1 MYIHL
6 IFLSLFVMNS
16 AVSAEAKLEQ
26 ITITATRTDTP
37 SDDLPLTWTLVDQE
51 QLDRTNST
59 HITEIIQKVPGAW
72 ISRGNGQESLVSL
85 RSPVLTGSGACGA
98 YLATWD
104 GIPLRATGFCNV
116 NQLFDL
122 NYEQASKIEVIKGP
136 APSSFGSDSMHG
148 VINILSAPPSLE
160 LDHKISFEY
169 GAYGF
174 KRAKYHYRNKS
185 KSSGISLNANAS
197 SDEGYQT
204 DSGYDQQKFSL
215 RWENFG
221 QNWSTRFATELSN
234 LNQETAGYIRGFESY
249 RNDNLRRI
257 NPNPEAYR
265 DSWSARAYARLD
277 RKLSNKSNLIFI
289 PYVRSTN
296 MEFLQHYLP
305 WQPKEKNQH
314 RSIGFRSS
322 IKNRTQK
329 YQWIAGIDWEK
340 TKGSLIE
347 FQEFPF
353 SQNQPQGKHYD
364 YTVNSNTQ
372 AVFGH
377 STFNLT
383 NSLALD
389 LGARFESTKYDYD
402 NRLSDGSACSIEAS
416 NCRFS
421 RPTDQVDRFSDLS
434 LNLAATFRL
443 NSKQAFYFRTARGF
457 RAPQTTE
464 LYRLQSGQLNAFI
477 DSENIT
483 SIELGWRG
491 RNLGGFS
498 FDTVLFKMNK
508 EDVVFQDTN
517 RFNIFGAKTSHYGLE
532 ASVRASFDNGFYFS
546 SAITAARHRYD
557 GSIELFG
564 AKKDIDGNDIDT
576 SPRFFGS
583 LQIGWNSSTDKG
595 LALFEGEVITLDK
608 YYLDPDNLHK
618 YQGHTLVNINN
629 KWAVGPNLSL
639 WLRVKNLLDKSYA
652 ERADFGFGQYRY
664 FVGRDRSAHI
674 ELIYDL

>member
-1 MYIHL
+1 MYTPF

-16 AVSAEAKLEQ
+16 AVSAESKLEQ
-26 ITITATRTDTP
+26 VTITATRTDT
-37 SDDLPLTWTLVDQE
+37 SGDELPLTWTLINQE
-51 QLDRTNST
+51 QINITNST
-59 HITEIIQKVPGAW
+59 HITEIMQKVPGAW
-72 ISRGNGQESLVSL
+72 ISRGNGQESLVSI

-98 YLATWD
+98 YLVTWD
-104 GIPLRATGFCNV
+104 EIPLRATGFCNV

-122 NYEQASKIEVIKGP
+122 NFEQASKIEVIKGP
-136 APSSFGSDSMHG
+136 APSSFGSDAMHG
-148 VINILSAPPSLE
+148 VINIVTAPPSLE
-160 LDHKISFEY
+160 RDHKISFEY
-169 GAYGF
+169 GAYDF

-197 SDEGYQT
+197 SDEGYQA
-204 DSGYDQQKFSL
+204 DSGYDQQKITL
-215 RWENFG
+215 RWETFG
-221 QNWSTRFATELSN
+221 QTWSTRFATELSN

-249 RNDNLRRI
+249 KKDKLRRT

-277 RKLSNKSNLIFI
+277 RKLSDKSNFIFT

-296 MEFLQHYLP
+296 MKFLQHYLP
-305 WQPKEKNQH
+305 WQPMEKNQQ
-314 RSIGFRSS
+314 RSLGFRSS
-322 IKNRTQK
+322 IKNKTQK
-329 YQWIAGIDWEK
+329 SQWIAGIDWEK

-347 FQEFPF
+347 LQELPF

-364 YTVNSNTQ
+364 YTVSSNTQ

-377 STFNLT
+377 STLKLT
-383 NSLALD
+383 NYLALD
-389 LGARFESTKYDYD
+389 AGARFESTKYDYD

-434 LNLAATFRL
+434 LNFAATFRL
-443 NSKQAFYFRTARGF
+443 NSKQIFYLRTARGF

-464 LYRLQSGQLNAFI
+464 LYRLQSGQVDAFI

-483 SIELGWRG
+483 SIELGWRA
-491 RNLGGFS
+491 RNLGGVS
-498 FDTVLFKMNK
+498 FDAVLFKMNK
-508 EDVVFQDTN
+508 DDVVFQDTN

-532 ASVRASFDNGFYFS
+532 ASISASFENGLYFN
-546 SAITAARHRYD
+546 SAITLAKHRYD

-564 AKKDIDGNDIDT
+564 AKKNIDGNDIDT

-583 LQIGWNSSTDKG
+583 IQIGWNSFTDKG
-595 LALFEGEVITLDK
+595 LSLLEGEVITLDK
-608 YYLDPDNLHK
+608 YYLDPDNLHR

-629 KWAVGPNLSL
+629 KWRIGPNLSL

-664 FVGRDRSAHI
+664 FVGRNRSAHI